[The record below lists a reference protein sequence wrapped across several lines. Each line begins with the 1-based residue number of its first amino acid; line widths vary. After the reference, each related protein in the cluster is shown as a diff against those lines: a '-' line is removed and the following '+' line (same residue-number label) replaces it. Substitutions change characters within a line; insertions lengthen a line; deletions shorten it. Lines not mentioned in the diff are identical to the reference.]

1 MFEYLNNK
9 DQVDTVTRTEMVSSD
24 RTFRDAMSSIAFVC
38 LNHSEALVARTPF
51 FEVGGAGGGREVGS
65 SSQYH
70 STGEPPNQPPKK
82 PLIRT
87 ETRGSQASITGGTP
101 SQLMQPALIHPS

>member
-1 MFEYLNNK
+1 MFENLSNK
-9 DQVDTVTRTEMVSSD
+9 DQVDMVTRIEMGSSD

-51 FEVGGAGGGREVGS
+51 FEVGGGREVGS

>member
-1 MFEYLNNK
+1 MFENLNHK
-9 DQVDTVTRTEMVSSD
+9 DQVDTVTRTEMGSSD

-38 LNHSEALVARTPF
+38 LHHSEALVA
-51 FEVGGAGGGREVGS
+51 
-65 SSQYH
+65 

-101 SQLMQPALIHPS
+101 SQLI